1 MTTKNKY
8 TQQQIDQ
15 FLYLYMIIFESKL
28 NAIYY
33 LFKKEKKTKNE

>member
-1 MTTKNKY
+1 MTTKIKY

-15 FLYLYMIIFESKL
+15 FLYLYILIFESKL

-33 LFKKEKKTKNE
+33 LFKEEKKLK